1 MEVVVPEAETD
12 VDGTRDDAEE
22 EARDAVVLGERFVFS
37 TVICE
42 RKVAVNCCGDDV
54 RIVTSSLKRL
64 KCDERS
70 NLSTTKNEKNIL
82 EMKTFCKAYTTSTV
96 YAQNN
101 NNNN

>member
-1 MEVVVPEAETD
+1 MEVVVPEAETE
-12 VDGTRDDAEE
+12 VDGARDDAEE

-42 RKVAVNCCGDDV
+42 REVAVDCCGDDV

-64 KCDERS
+64 KSNERS

-82 EMKTFCKAYTTSTV
+82 EMKTF
-96 YAQNN
+96 
-101 NNNN
+101 